1 MNRSLIHEGGYHD
14 VFTYT
19 PEMLKDAI
27 NDFEGPYGK
36 VCMIE
41 KVEFE
46 VDEYVDDNG
55 RDEKRIPL
63 CCLPPYHARHL
74 YRIEA
79 RRRQEEDD
87 AYWANFKEVEG
98 RIDDWLESKIGK
110 KRLTQEMTA
119 AKDGEVNVRKA
130 EQQKRT
136 IDEEYS
142 MAKEELGNVQDRKRD
157 FDEGKAFHE
166 HQITSLMD
174 ALKLIE
180 DAEKDLEVKE
190 KGKRAQ

>member
-1 MNRSLIHEGGYHD
+1 MG
-14 VFTYT
+14 
-19 PEMLKDAI
+19 I
-27 NDFEGPYGK
+27 NK
-36 VCMIE
+36 
-41 KVEFE
+41 
-46 VDEYVDDNG
+46 
-55 RDEKRIPL
+55 
-63 CCLPPYHARHL
+63 
-74 YRIEA
+74 
-79 RRRQEEDD
+79 EDD

-110 KRLTQEMTA
+110 KRLTQEMRRRQ
-119 AKDGEVNVRKA
+119 KMVSKHVRKA

-180 DAEKDLEVKE
+180 DAEKDLEVKKKKAKE
-190 KGKRAQ
+190 LNDQVAEFHCKLRMKKKQQERWAVNDIRKK